1 MAVFLK
7 NITFH
12 GILLDAVMDPNVGK
26 KEDWQVCVWKIE
38 SFSQNKSLKSFIT
51 RRIYLSDFVLLLS
64 SQNKNYVAF
73 QEVARLVQ
81 DGIKSGIVQ
90 PLSYTAFS
98 SEKAEEAFRFMS
110 SGKHIGKV

>member
-1 MAVFLK
+1 MFL
-7 NITFH
+7 T
-12 GILLDAVMDPNVGK
+12 
-26 KEDWQVCVWKIE
+26 ERSC
-38 SFSQNKSLKSFIT
+38 SLIDYMGL
-51 RRIYLSDFVLLLS
+51 YLSNFACFLFFPS
-64 SQNKNYVAF
+64 SPGLVF

-110 SGKHIGKV
+110 AGKHIGKVTFCSVRRECRKENN